1 MSSSGASVRSKKTRA
16 DFLIGRAEA
25 VNSLRELLAYITEKP
40 LVAIAALWIVC
51 FPLLYFALYGDLVQ
65 SAKTMAEMTVT
76 FVIFLMAF
84 MVTLLSISYLI
95 ALVLEIRRRRRD
107 RTIPAWKRQ

>member
-1 MSSSGASVRSKKTRA
+1 VSSSGARVRSKKIRA
-16 DFLIGRAEA
+16 DFLIGRAKA
-25 VNSLRELLAYITEKP
+25 VNSLRELPTYITEQP
-40 LVAIAALWIVC
+40 LSAVAALWIVC

-84 MVTLLSISYLI
+84 IVTLLSISYLI
-95 ALVLEIRRRRRD
+95 ALVLELRRRRRV
-107 RTIPAWKRQ
+107 RTIHPWKSR